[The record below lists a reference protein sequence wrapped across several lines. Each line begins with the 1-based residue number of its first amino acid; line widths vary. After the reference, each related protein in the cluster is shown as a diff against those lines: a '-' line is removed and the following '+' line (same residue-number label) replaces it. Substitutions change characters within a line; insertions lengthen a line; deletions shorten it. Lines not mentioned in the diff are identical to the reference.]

1 MSKPIKPA
9 IIMNL
14 ANETAAAY
22 YPDVDEA
29 LADRKLFVHNLGE
42 VIKQTR
48 DGVVSVE
55 LDPATDIVTI
65 TYRGGGTHTVN
76 VSMDSY
82 AAIIRDVSK
91 HIT

>member
-1 MSKPIKPA
+1 MSRNI
-9 IIMNL
+9 
-14 ANETAAAY
+14 
-22 YPDVDEA
+22 
-29 LADRKLFVHNLGE
+29 R
-42 VIKQTR
+42 
-48 DGVVSVE
+48 GV
-55 LDPATDIVTI
+55 LIDAATDIVTI